1 LPADAAIFR
10 PKGDKRQSFAA
21 GRSTKLPPP
30 HHATMP
36 MPAHLTNYLIMLP
49 VLAWIVWRR
58 VSRQFGR
65 QPIQRKRMIFRIVV
79 FSVIGVL
86 LALSGFHKI
95 ELAEGLFGG
104 VLIGAALGLLGIRLT
119 RFEVDPVKGDCY
131 VPNPWIGALLTVLLL
146 GRLAWRFMVVLPQ
159 MQQVSAAATQA
170 ADYQRQSMGGYTSSP
185 LTMLVIGLLVGY
197 YIVYFSGLLIHHR
210 RFQQTHPGTTAA

>member
-1 LPADAAIFR
+1 
-10 PKGDKRQSFAA
+10 
-21 GRSTKLPPP
+21 
-30 HHATMP
+30 

-49 VLAWIVWRR
+49 LLAWIVWRR

-65 QPIQRKRMIFRIVV
+65 QPIQRKRMIARIAI
-79 FSVIGVL
+79 FAVIGCL
-86 LALSGFHKI
+86 LS
-95 ELAEGLFGG
+95 LAGLHSIQLLEGLLVG
-104 VLIGAALGLLGIRLT
+104 VLIGALIGMVGLRLT

-146 GRLAWRFMVVLPQ
+146 GRLIWKVMQ
-159 MQQVSAAATQA
+159 MQQVSAAAQA
-170 ADYQRQSMGGYTSSP
+170 AGYPPSYAYSP

-210 RFQQTHPGTTAA
+210 RFQQKHPGTKAL